1 MPAELHKRVLA
12 NFRKKWKP
20 PENVRNHSI
29 PLYTTG
35 DQSMVSLDGN
45 LVGEITQTVRDK
57 VAEWASVNPND
68 IEATSTYGVRNYW
81 RGSTLKTHV
90 DRVSTHILSAVYC
103 VDAKYPEGAAKWPI
117 ETDPD
122 LTGKHVQTEVK
133 PGELFFYESAKLV
146 HGRPKTLE
154 GDYSAHMFVH
164 FRPKGWTVDNID
176 RVYGVP
182 PGFDDSPTNPGDTTL
197 RAEL

>member
-1 MPAELHKRVLA
+1 MGVS
-12 NFRKKWKP
+12 
-20 PENVRNHSI
+20 NHSI

-45 LVGEITQTVRDK
+45 LVGEITRTVQDK
-57 VAEWASVNPND
+57 VAEWASLNRND

-103 VDAKYPEGAAKWPI
+103 VDASYPEGTSRWPI

-122 LTGKHVQTEVK
+122 LTGTHVKKIVE
-133 PGELFFYESAKLV
+133 PRGLFFYESAKLV
-146 HGRPKTLE
+146 HGRP
-154 GDYSAHMFVH
+154 SV
-164 FRPKGWTVDNID
+164 
-176 RVYGVP
+176 
-182 PGFDDSPTNPGDTTL
+182 
-197 RAEL
+197 